1 GQTCPGNTGSKCRF
15 HHNLKTHT
23 AFLDDQTTSRDG
35 RTERVIVTPEGLTV
49 DGPAFDGTDLFPALK
64 DIRFTAPEHAPPT
77 DTTAPGD
84 TEPAPTRRRPRL
96 ADKHARRQAEREHN
110 RRTRAAEQQAV
121 REAEADD
128 PPPF

>member
-23 AFLDDQTTSRDG
+23 TFLDDQTTGRDG
-35 RTERVIVTPEGLTV
+35 RTERVIITPEGRTV
-49 DGPAFDGTDLFPALK
+49 PGPAFDGTDLFPALK
-64 DIRFTAPEHAPPT
+64 DIQFTAPEHAPPT
-77 DTTAPGD
+77 TSHEA
-84 TEPAPTRRRPRL
+84 EPAPTRRRPRL
-96 ADKHARRQAEREHN
+96 ADKHAHRQTEREHN
-110 RRTRAAEQQAV
+110 RRIRDAEQQAA